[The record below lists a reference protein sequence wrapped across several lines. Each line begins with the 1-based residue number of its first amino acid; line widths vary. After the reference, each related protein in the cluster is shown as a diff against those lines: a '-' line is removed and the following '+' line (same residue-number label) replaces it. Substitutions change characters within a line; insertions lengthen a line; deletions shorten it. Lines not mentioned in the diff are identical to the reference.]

1 VPHLG
6 AHTME
11 MTAAEM
17 NLPETAELPGAAAAG
32 RGGAGAAAAAAAAAA
47 PRVVNFKRYRT
58 LLGMAAPL
66 AALQC
71 RCYLQSGVI
80 AAPSARV
87 QGALRA
93 ALRPF
98 YFPGDEEREAAVAQL
113 EARSLRVEPPEA
125 HAAAQAQQ
133 AAQAPPPPPPRAQ
146 QQAQA
151 SPARQQQ
158 QQQQQQQQR
167 NAVY

>member
-1 VPHLG
+1 
-6 AHTME
+6 ME

-17 NLPETAELPGAAAAG
+17 NLPETAELPGAAASA
-32 RGGAGAAAAAAAAAA
+32 AGAASA

-66 AALQC
+66 AALQS

-98 YFPGDEEREAAVAQL
+98 FFPGDEEREAAVARL

-125 HAAAQAQQ
+125 HDAAAAQPQPQ
-133 AAQAPPPPPPRAQ
+133 PPQP
-146 QQAQA
+146 
-151 SPARQQQ
+151 QQQ
-158 QQQQQQQQR
+158 QQQQQYQQLQYQQQQQQR
-167 NAVY
+167 QATPAQR